1 MLRAEWEGPLY
12 SERPEPF
19 SHQSWV
25 IIILP
30 CFSLPILP
38 VSHLF
43 TLTAFSVGWTHH
55 FLFQP
60 SVKCLFQHK
69 ITVEQFWFIFKDNSY
84 GDDSFL
90 PIIERFLVLGHM
102 LGPVDSKCK
111 MAGVSIPILEQWFL
125 EAVFRDRVFASSTV
139 SREDTTVGN
148 WVLSRRLYLLLHQCE
163 ISVVNFKVEFFSKVC
178 WESQIQDIHRVH
190 EDRRMYL

>member
-1 MLRAEWEGPLY
+1 MSVPT
-12 SERPEPF
+12 
-19 SHQSWV
+19 QDNSWT
-25 IIILP
+25 I
-30 CFSLPILP
+30 
-38 VSHLF
+38 
-43 TLTAFSVGWTHH
+43 
-55 FLFQP
+55 
-60 SVKCLFQHK
+60 
-69 ITVEQFWFIFKDNSY
+69 WFIFKDNSY

-190 EDRRMYL
+190 EDRCMYL